1 MLCSVVARSI
11 SLLTH
16 QREVLERDDRLLAA
30 SRIVA
35 SCRSSAVIFA
45 FASVCCL
52 FASLLR

>member
-45 FASVCCL
+45 FASVC
-52 FASLLR
+52 FPFEMRR